1 MRDVDELGLDLFKDR
16 VGKDIV
22 THGAI
27 LG

>member
-1 MRDVDELGLDLFKDR
+1 VDELGLDLFKDR